1 MVAFGVYFRTVAQL
15 HPLQLATRVP
25 HRLIETVVRAVG
37 LSAHR
42 GPLVKALA
50 LREEARRA
58 LAEFELNEA
67 ERFEGRREWLRG
79 NPNLEA
85 YECRYA
91 LDLPRAEV
99 NSLSWTDGTS
109 LAPYV
114 ASVRARRLAS
124 GIARGRVELAPH
136 LVRSARAV
144 VVAPE
149 LHLLGNHLL
158 ENGIGLVCASAV
170 AEGKE
175 ADVWWSVGS
184 AILNW
189 QLPLQFYA
197 DGMHDEGSMTYH
209 LWLVAGL
216 AEAVVLADAAGRAVP
231 PLWTEIVERGVG
243 IALDYE
249 APDGRYPLFNDA
261 AFDAAPSIA
270 QTVSLA
276 RACGFY
282 VRSAR
287 TEPAFTSEVG
297 WVVLRNARAWCVM
310 KAGPDGS
317 PTQPGHVHADLL
329 SIELW
334 VDGEKRISDPG
345 VTSYNDDAARAWC
358 RSSAAHNGPHFEGEN
373 TSEVWAAFRTGKRAS
388 ATTESVEA
396 KPERLVCR
404 AARPCGASTVRRTL
418 TLDKGSLA
426 VDDRVDGV
434 VLGRLGAPPEGWQVA
449 HASPVERRFVF
460 SFTHREHA

>member
-1 MVAFGVYFRTVAQL
+1 MASLLSNPGRTWRTIRQL
-15 HPLQLATRVP
+15 HPLQVTARVP

-37 LSAHR
+37 VSAEG
-42 GPLVKALA
+42 GPRVKPLA
-50 LREEARRA
+50 LGAEAARA
-58 LAEFELNEA
+58 LAEFESNEA
-67 ERFEGRREWLRG
+67 ERFEARRGWLRG

-91 LDLPRAEV
+91 FDLPQAAV
-99 NSLSWTDGTS
+99 NATSWTDGTS

-124 GIARGRVELAPH
+124 AIARGRSELAPH
-136 LVRSARAV
+136 LVRAARAIL
-144 VVAPE
+144 VAPE

-158 ENGIGLVCASAV
+158 ENGIGLVCAASV

-175 ADVWWSVGS
+175 ADLWWSLGS
-184 AILNW
+184 AILDW
-189 QLPLQFYA
+189 QFPVQFYA

-216 AEAVVLADAAGRAVP
+216 AEAIALADAAGRPVTAYWSE
-231 PLWTEIVERGVG
+231 LVERGVG

-261 AFDAAPSIA
+261 AYDAAPTIA
-270 QTVSLA
+270 QTVCLA

-282 VRSAR
+282 TRSAR
-287 TEPAFTSEVG
+287 TEPVITSEVG

-345 VTSYNDDAARAWC
+345 VTSYNDDAERAWC
-358 RSSAAHNGPHFEGEN
+358 RSSAAHNGPHLKGED
-373 TSEVWAAFRTGKRAS
+373 TSEVWSAFRTG
-388 ATTESVEA
+388 
-396 KPERLVCR
+396 
-404 AARPCGASTVRRTL
+404 RR
-418 TLDKGSLA
+418 
-426 VDDRVDGV
+426 
-434 VLGRLGAPPEGWQVA
+434 A
-449 HASPVERRFVF
+449 HARIESTCARDEGLEVCADVDLGSGWLRRRLALFSDRLEVF
-460 SFTHREHA
+460 DEVKEESNARLTQETIFFDGEVSV